1 MLHSQQESNCMEA
14 TIEQIPRS
22 GQVEFTLQVT
32 AKVHY
37 SAEAARRL
45 VGRFAANEIS
55 YLLRSSEPSLVM
67 SEHIVWRVPVL
78 FASPC
83 WGSVGSVKYIDVDV
97 QTGELMITLELIQ
110 KIQATPPRK
119 LPIIPPLPV
128 PLFSQHRRR

>member
-1 MLHSQQESNCMEA
+1 MEA

-78 FASPC
+78 FALPS
-83 WGSVGSVKYIDVDV
+83 WGSVGSVGHIDVDV
-97 QTGELMITLELIQ
+97 QTGELTITPELIQ
-110 KIQATPPRK
+110 KIQANATEKATYYSTLARPA
-119 LPIIPPLPV
+119 V
-128 PLFSQHRRR
+128 